1 MKFKVGD
8 KVKLV
13 AWNSVDNHREIEK
26 SYWDERKTYNV
37 ERIDECDQYLT
48 YLITNVNDESDFIW
62 VSERMIEAKYENIG
76 KIFDFGLTTWEIVDI
91 LNLQEDWYVC
101 KSADEYTAAT
111 YRKAMVDELLR
122 LKKAKYEVGDRVAI
136 RPMVFTAIRNDFYN
150 AIKGIWIGKISSCEV
165 KNGKIVYT
173 VDFGKCGVDVE
184 FEEENIAGLFES
196 FDTDELI
203 NTFVTKDEEVERL
216 RERMNFFMYYIGFLE
231 GDKKITPLRFPKAC
245 EYAREYT
252 FGDWIS
258 VNRFI
263 HDKHLNLKKKG

>member
-1 MKFKVGD
+1 MKYKVGD

-13 AWNSVDNHREIEK
+13 AWERALHAYPFRQTIWRDAADVEFEI
-26 SYWDERKTYNV
+26 TA
-37 ERIDECDQYLT
+37 IDENDTCFTYYIRGQGFELWASEFDI
-48 YLITNVNDESDFIW
+48 YLIEGNP
-62 VSERMIEAKYENIG
+62 IG
-76 KIFDFGLTTWEIVDI
+76 KTFDYGFSTWKIADI
-91 LNLQEDWYVC
+91 LHLNEDWYVC
-101 KSADEYTAAT
+101 KSLDENAAMT
-111 YRKAMVDELLR
+111 YKKSMVDDFLQA
-122 LKKAKYEVGDRVAI
+122 KKAKYNVGDRVVI
-136 RPMVFTAIRNDFYN
+136 RPMVVRAITNGFHET
-150 AIKGIWIGKISSCEV
+150 IKGVWIGKISSCEV
-165 KNGKIVYT
+165 KNGEIVYT
-173 VDFGKCGVDVE
+173 VDFGKCGVDLEVE
-184 FEEENIAGLFES
+184 EANIMGLFES

-203 NTFVTKDEEVERL
+203 NTFVTKDDEVERL

>member
-8 KVKLV
+8 RVFYNGGKDVCIV
-13 AWNSVDNHREIEK
+13 TEIDHNDASFPYYVNYINKPEYIGG
-26 SYWDERKTYNV
+26 SWFAGEDE
-37 ERIDECDQYLT
+37 LT
-48 YLITNVNDESDFIW
+48 TVC
-62 VSERMIEAKYENIG
+62 ENIG

-150 AIKGIWIGKISSCEV
+150 AIKGIWIGKISSREV

-216 RERMNFFMYYIGFLE
+216 RERMNFFMYYIGFME
-231 GDKKITPLRFPKAC
+231 GEKKVTPLRFPKAC

-263 HDKHLNLKKKG
+263 HDKNLQPKKKG